1 MFICKYLQGGY
12 LVEDKIIIKYI
23 KNKKE
28 EGLKILID
36 TYGDYINTIVRN
48 NLSSLPN
55 YQEEC
60 INDIFLAIWT
70 NIKSFDNNKNTFKN
84 WIGVVAKYKTID
96 YKRKYLK
103 DIYLEDIDENIKVI
117 DKNLL
122 SIEVKEEVNSLL
134 ENLNT
139 RDKEIF
145 TKRYLE
151 DLDIETIAKQLNTQT
166 STIYTRISRCKKKLR
181 SLVSKY

>member
-1 MFICKYLQGGY
+1 
-12 LVEDKIIIKYI
+12 
-23 KNKKE
+23 
-28 EGLKILID
+28 
-36 TYGDYINTIVRN
+36 
-48 NLSSLPN
+48 
-55 YQEEC
+55 
-60 INDIFLAIWT
+60 
-70 NIKSFDNNKNTFKN
+70 
-84 WIGVVAKYKTID
+84 
-96 YKRKYLK
+96 
-103 DIYLEDIDENIKVI
+103 
-117 DKNLL
+117 LL